1 MGFGILF
8 FGYMM
13 LFSVPYKGIDFPPL
27 ILAYLLIL
35 IALTKMGKYIRK
47 VRFAS
52 YFSGALLALSAVKL
66 SYQIAVLFT
75 AIPETVMNV
84 ITVTEIVL
92 TLPFYFF
99 MLIGFAELAE
109 QVELP
114 KLAGKCKRNFG
125 IVCLFYAFTIFFT
138 LYNYGVIPYINGVSV
153 GGAMAIQQV
162 LGYIMRFMN
171 LFLIASC
178 YRLICL
184 EGDEDMPYTPNKFEA
199 FMTKLVKG
207 DRKDK

>member
-1 MGFGILF
+1 
-8 FGYMM
+8 MM

-27 ILAYLLIL
+27 VLAYALIL
-35 IALTKMGKYIRK
+35 IALTKLGKYIKKIRYAA
-47 VRFAS
+47 FCS
-52 YFSGALLALSAVKL
+52 MGLLAISVAKL
-66 SYQIAVLFT
+66 AYQVGSLVTEASGVI
-75 AIPETVMNV
+75 INV
-84 ITVTEIVL
+84 ITVTEMVL

-114 KLAGKCKRNFG
+114 RLSDKCKRNFG
-125 IVCLFYAFTIFFT
+125 VVCLFFAFTVFFI
-138 LYNYGVIPYINGVSV
+138 LYNYNVIPYINGVTK
-153 GGAMAIQQV
+153 GAALAIQQV

-199 FMTKLVKG
+199 FMTKMLKG
-207 DRKDK
+207 DRDNK